1 MRIAIETSGCAFNEA
16 DGETLGALVSREG
29 HELVDNAAGADVVV
43 LNSCTVK
50 DASFRNFER
59 RLRELDAEG
68 RAVVVAGCIPTAHRA
83 LPLLEGRVVLGIH
96 NLTDIAEAV
105 RRAAA
110 REAGAFCDRAPR
122 RDRLELPARP
132 RSPVIEILPIN
143 QGCLSQCSFCETKF
157 SRGDLVSFPLEAIQA
172 RARRAIE
179 RGAVELWLTSQ
190 DTSVWGRDIGAR
202 LCDLLEAMAA
212 LPGRFRIRLGMAN
225 PRYLADQL
233 DEVIRALR
241 SEHYFRFLHIP
252 LQSGS
257 DAVLRAMNRGYT
269 AGEWVALCRALR
281 QGIPDLTLATD
292 VIVGFP
298 GETEQDFAA
307 TLDALETITPE
318 VVNRSK
324 FSARPLTDAARMPR
338 VPGVAIRRRSM
349 ELDALVRRLTEQSLR
364 RLVGTRAHCLVD
376 QQRQAGSVMARTDS
390 YRPIA
395 LTLPAGCEAASL
407 LGTFR
412 EVEIVRAAQWH
423 AVGRLAGASEAASA
437 GGRKALK
444 AAAEKVE
451 SSHSM
456 STAPQS

>member
-29 HELVDNAAGADVVV
+29 HDLVDNAAGADVVV

-50 DASFRNFER
+50 DTSFRNFER

-68 RAVVVAGCIPTAHRA
+68 RAVVIAGCIPTAHRA
-83 LPLLEGRVVLGIH
+83 LPLWEGRVILGIH
-96 NLTDIAEAV
+96 NLTDIGEAV

-110 REAGAFCDRAPR
+110 REAGAFCEGTPR

-132 RSPVIEILPIN
+132 HSPVIEVLPIN
-143 QGCLSQCSFCETKF
+143 QGCLSKCSFCETKF
-157 SRGDLVSFPLEAIQA
+157 SRGDLVSYPLDAILA
-172 RARRAIE
+172 RAAE
-179 RGAVELWLTSQ
+179 ALDRGAVELWLTSQ

-202 LCDLLEAMAA
+202 LCGLLDAMAA
-212 LPGRFRIRLGMAN
+212 LPGQFRIRLGMAN

-233 DEVIRALR
+233 DEVIRAMQ

-257 DAVLRAMNRGYT
+257 DTVLRAMNRGYT
-269 AGEWVALCRALR
+269 AAEWIALCRALR
-281 QGIPDLTLATD
+281 RSIPDLTLATD

-298 GETEQDFAA
+298 GETDADFAA
-307 TLDALETITPE
+307 TLDALETIRPE

-324 FSARPLTDAARMPR
+324 FSARPLTAAAQMPR
-338 VPGVAIRRRSM
+338 VAGEAVRRRSM
-349 ELDALVRRLTEQSLR
+349 ELDALVRRLTEDSLR
-364 RLVGTRAHCLVD
+364 RLIGTRVRCLVD
-376 QQRQAGSVMARTDS
+376 QQRRAGSVMARTDS
-390 YRPIA
+390 YRPVA
-395 LTLPAGCEAASL
+395 LTHPREEDATPL

-423 AVGRLAGASEAASA
+423 AVGRLARAPETAARANSSNP
-437 GGRKALK
+437 GVGPI
-444 AAAEKVE
+444 EF
-451 SSHSM
+451 SHSIG
-456 STAPQS
+456 TAVRS